1 MTQPFDPEQFM
12 LAPSQE
18 AFDNLKKDDLLLLG
32 KHLKLEVKKSM
43 RKDLIQHIV
52 MKHMISLKIFDG
64 SVLESLV
71 SSDVEIRKL
80 EIDLELRKIDA
91 QREREIRELEFR
103 EREKNAEIEK
113 QRLDHELEMKKLE
126 LQMKLGTTDI
136 VTSTTVKFDV
146 SKYIKLVPPFHESDV
161 DKYFL
166 HFEKIAQNLEW
177 PKKHWPML
185 LQSVL
190 VGKAREIYTQLSVDQ
205 ASDYDSVKQLILKGY
220 ELVPEAYRQ
229 KFRNQEKEISETYV
243 EFARTKE
250 QLFDRWCSSQ
260 KIEESYDRLRQL
272 ILVEEFKRC
281 VPSSVRTFID
291 EQKAETLE
299 NAARLADDYSLTHK
313 DSFVGKP
320 HQSFSPTRSSHQDSS
335 SSSLPPPGFTGNSG
349 KEGSRKDKFD
359 NGSGASL
366 RSKPPINSKPP
377 LSKRPFNSI
386 VCNYC
391 KKEGHVLSDCLKLKR
406 KQQGQNESKPT
417 GLITS
422 SRSIPQFCDNVND
435 TLHGIKSPRDSSY
448 GFSFPSKPIMETFE
462 PFIHDGFVSLT
473 SDLSNATAVK
483 ILRDTGASQSL
494 LLADALPFSE
504 KSSAGVSVLIKGVDS
519 LDYTPVPLHYV
530 YLSSNLVSGPVTL
543 GIRPSLPFDGVHLLL
558 GNDLA
563 GNKVVI
569 NPVVTENPCL
579 NQTSDPIEKEIP
591 GLYPSCAVTR
601 AMSKKKAIEDDVN
614 PDVDLADTFMSQVC
628 ETDLPQVSEEFESS
642 GKNSPDESFSDYR
655 KKISKGNLIAEQ
667 HKDPDI
673 SCLFPRTVDESEVSS
688 NSVCYFVK
696 NGVLMRKWRPP
707 NISAEDEWGQVPGC
721 YP

>member
-18 AFDNLKKDDLLLLG
+18 AFDNLKKDDLLSLG

-366 RSKPPINSKPP
+366 RSKPPINSNPP
-377 LSKRPFNSI
+377 LPKRPFNSI

-448 GFSFPSKPIMETFE
+448 GVSFPSKPIMETFE

-601 AMSKKKAIEDDVN
+601 AMSKKKAIEDDIN

-696 NGVLMRKWRPP
+696 NGVLMRK
-707 NISAEDEWGQVPGC
+707 
-721 YP
+721 

>member
-1 MTQPFDPEQFM
+1 M
-12 LAPSQE
+12 
-18 AFDNLKKDDLLLLG
+18 
-32 KHLKLEVKKSM
+32 
-43 RKDLIQHIV
+43 
-52 MKHMISLKIFDG
+52 
-64 SVLESLV
+64 
-71 SSDVEIRKL
+71 
-80 EIDLELRKIDA
+80 
-91 QREREIRELEFR
+91 
-103 EREKNAEIEK
+103 
-113 QRLDHELEMKKLE
+113 
-126 LQMKLGTTDI
+126 
-136 VTSTTVKFDV
+136 
-146 SKYIKLVPPFHESDV
+146 
-161 DKYFL
+161 
-166 HFEKIAQNLEW
+166 
-177 PKKHWPML
+177 ML

-190 VGKAREIYTQLSVDQ
+190 VGKARKIYTQLSVEQ
-205 ASDYDSVKQLILKGY
+205 ALDYDSVKQLILKGY

-229 KFRNQEKEISETYV
+229 KFCNQEKGSSETYV

-250 QLFDRWCSSQ
+250 QLFDRSCSSQ
-260 KIEESYDRLRQL
+260 EIDNNYDRLREL

-281 VPSSVRTFID
+281 IPSSVRTFID

-320 HQSFSPTRSSHQDSS
+320 HQSFPPSGRQDPSS
-335 SSSLPPPGFTGNSG
+335 SNLPPPGSTGNSG
-349 KEGSRKDKFD
+349 KEDSRKDKFE
-359 NGSGASL
+359 NGSHSSS
-366 RSKPPINSKPP
+366 RFKPPINSKPP
-377 LSKRPFNSI
+377 LSKKPFNSV

-422 SRSIPQFCDNVND
+422 SRSVPQFCDNVND

-448 GFSFPSKPIMETFE
+448 GISFPTKPIMETFE
-462 PFIHDGFVSLT
+462 PFIHGGFVSLT

-494 LLADALPFSE
+494 LLADALLFSE

-519 LDYTPVPLHYV
+519 SEYTPVPLHNV
-530 YLSSNLVSGPVTL
+530 YLSSNLVSGSVTL
-543 GIRPSLPFDGVHLLL
+543 GIRPSLPFDGVHLLW

-601 AMSKKKAIEDDVN
+601 AMSKKKAIEDDIN
-614 PDVDLADTFMSQVC
+614 PDVDLAVTFMSQVC
-628 ETDLPQVSEEFESS
+628 ETDLPEVPEEFKSS
-642 GKNSPDESFSDYR
+642 GKNSPDASFSGYEE
-655 KKISKGNLIAEQ
+655 KISKGNLISEQ

-673 SCLFPRTVDESEVSS
+673 SCLFARTVDESEVSS
-688 NSVCYFVK
+688 NPTCYFVK

-707 NISAEDEWGQVPGC
+707 DISAEDEWAIKYQVVIPEAYRVEILSMAHETPLAGHLGVNKTYQKILNHFYWPNLKKDVDEFC
-721 YP
+721 RSCNTCQIVGKPNQSIPKAPLQPIPAFEEPFSRIIIDCVDPLPRTRSGNQYLLTIMCASTRFPEAIPLKYQDQIHC